1 MEENDVVKIDNELF
15 KAVYAKDK
23 KDPCNGCYFRSMDNI
38 CKKNEMEPICW
49 ETKGGKDF
57 IFQKIESGVDLI
69 NAERERQIKEEGW
82 SMEHDDIAN
91 NDEQLAQAAALYALP
106 ECFREYEYSVN
117 NLWPWDKKWW
127 KPTPDDRIR
136 ELAKA
141 GALIAAEIDRLQ
153 RIQN

>member
-1 MEENDVVKIDNELF
+1 MKENDVIKIDNNLF
-15 KAVYAKDK
+15 KVVCIKDK
-23 KDPCNGCYFRSMDNI
+23 EDPCNGCYFRTARNT
-38 CKKNEMEPICW
+38 CKKNEVEPICW
-49 ETKGGKDF
+49 DKKNNEDF

-69 NAERERQIKEEGW
+69 AAERKRQIEEGW
-82 SMEHDDIAN
+82 DMDHDYIAN
-91 NDEQLAQAAALYALP
+91 NDEQLAQASALYALP
-106 ECFREYEYSVN
+106 ECFREDEYSVN

-127 KPTPDDRIR
+127 KPTPNDRIR